1 MSTLRRPSG
10 HLQIRSHRGGR
21 GRSYVAYWRDA
32 EGRKFGR
39 TLGPAHVRDT
49 GRRTARGAIIWRAGD
64 GPLPTPEHLTPQDAA
79 DRLDAI
85 LRKLAAEESKPASGN
100 WTLRDATQGWVAER
114 KVDKDLK
121 RSTLTGYELMFERLY
136 RDLGADTRLTEFGD
150 GRLQAYFQDF
160 KSYRV
165 VNAKTAERARTE
177 GKSVEHCQVERWVA
191 RPPDSSPIEVAT
203 KQEAVQLADSLP
215 GTWAHP
221 RRGAYRVLPLDAQR
235 TKTVTSAEARALKE
249 QGWDVQRRTRSLWM
263 IVSPAAAQTRNQYRD
278 ILGACFNYAVRQRWI
293 THNPLAQVRRISKRA
308 DRERVLRRED
318 FYNPQEVQRLLAH
331 APSVFE
337 EAFWLCGAHTGLRLP
352 GEALGLK
359 WGAADFH
366 AKLIR
371 PYDNWVR
378 GAPDTTKTTDA
389 HPIPMKPQ
397 LATALQRL
405 RERDYATGDD
415 DYVFATALQPDKPAI
430 DKPLREAF
438 QAAREAAGL
447 KPIKMYNLRHSF
459 GTTLAANNINIR
471 TIQALMR
478 HTRITTTEQYLAYQP
493 QPDLNRQITQALE
506 PAAHQDDPAVT
517 RPAPL

>member
-1 MSTLRRPSG
+1 MSASSRPSG
-10 HLQIRSHRGGR
+10 HLQVRTHRNGR

-32 EGRKFGR
+32 QGRKFGR

-64 GPLPTPEHLTPQDAA
+64 GPLPTPEHLTPQDAE
-79 DRLDAI
+79 DRLEAI
-85 LRKLAAEESKPASGN
+85 LRELAAEPREPAARS
-100 WTLRDATQGWVAER
+100 WTLLHATQGWVAER

-121 RSTLTGYELMFERLY
+121 RTTLAGYELMFERLY
-136 RDLGADTRLTEFGD
+136 RDLGADTLLTEFED
-150 GRLQAYFQDF
+150 GRLRAYFQDF

-165 VNAKTAERARTE
+165 VSAKTAEKARAE
-177 GKSVEHCQVERWVA
+177 GKTVQQLQVERWAA
-191 RPPDSSPIEVAT
+191 RPPDSVPIEVAT
-203 KQEAVQLADSLP
+203 KQEAVQIADTLP
-215 GTWAHP
+215 GTWAHL
-221 RRGAYRVLPLDAQR
+221 RRGVYRVLPLDAKR
-235 TKTVTSAEARALKE
+235 AKTVTTAEAHALE
-249 QGWDVQRRTRSLWM
+249 QQGWYVQRRTKSLWM
-263 IVSPAAAQTRNQYRD
+263 IVAPAAAQTRNQYRD
-278 ILGACFNYAVRQRWI
+278 ILGACLNYAVRQRWI
-293 THNPLAQVRRISKRA
+293 THNPLNQVRRISKRA

-318 FYNPQEVQRLLAH
+318 FYNPQETQRLLVH

-337 EAFWLCGAHTGLRLP
+337 EAFWLCGGHAGLRLP

-359 WGAADFH
+359 WGAVDFH

-378 GAPDTTKTTDA
+378 GACDTTKTGDA
-389 HPIPMKPQ
+389 HPIPMTPQ
-397 LATALQRL
+397 LVTALRHL
-405 RERDYATGDD
+405 RERDYATGDE
-415 DYVFATALQPDKPAI
+415 DYVFATEAQPDKPSD

-438 QAAREAAGL
+438 QAARDAAGL

-493 QPDLNRQITQALE
+493 QPHLNTQITEALE
-506 PAAHQDDPAVT
+506 PGT
-517 RPAPL
+517 

>member
-1 MSTLRRPSG
+1 M
-10 HLQIRSHRGGR
+10 
-21 GRSYVAYWRDA
+21 AYWRDA

-64 GPLPTPEHLTPQDAA
+64 GPLPTPQHLTPRDAE

-85 LRKLAAEESKPASGN
+85 LHKLAAEERKPAAGN
-100 WTLRDATQGWVAER
+100 WTLRDATQRWVAER

-121 RSTLTGYELMFERLY
+121 RSTLAGYELMFERLY
-136 RDLGADTRLTEFGD
+136 RDLGADTRLTEFED

-165 VNAKTAERARTE
+165 VNAKTAERARTQ
-177 GKSVEHCQVERWVA
+177 GKSVEHRKVERWAA
-191 RPPDSSPIEVAT
+191 RQAGSDPIEVAT
-203 KQEAVQLADSLP
+203 KQEAVQLADELP
-215 GTWAHP
+215 GTWAHL
-221 RRGAYRVLPLDAQR
+221 RRGVYRVLPLDAPR
-235 TKTVTSAEARALKE
+235 TKTMTSAEARALKE
-249 QGWDVQRRTRSLWM
+249 RGWDVQRRTRLLWM

-278 ILGACFNYAVRQRWI
+278 ILGACFNYAVRQHWI

-331 APSVFE
+331 AATEFE
-337 EAFWLCGAHTGLRLP
+337 EAFWLCGAHAGLRLP

-359 WGAADFH
+359 WGAVDFH

-378 GAPDTTKTTDA
+378 GAPDTTKTGDA
-389 HPIPMKPQ
+389 HPIPMTPQ
-397 LATALQRL
+397 LAAALQRL
-405 RERDYATGDD
+405 RERGYATGDG
-415 DYVFATALQPDKPAI
+415 DYVFATALQPDKPAA

-438 QAAREAAGL
+438 QAARQAAGL

-493 QPDLNRQITQALE
+493 QPHLNAQITRALE
-506 PAAHQDDPAVT
+506 PAARDVDPVAT
-517 RPAPL
+517 ATALS